1 MVSTKK
7 ARKSSES
14 KTATTTPSTPTTTT
28 STTTTSTTTTSSS
41 LIDSHVSSLQAQKAF
56 SALSSYI
63 SKRNS
68 QSTKNELP
76 LDSTSSTS
84 DQVFLQITVKKLDKS
99 KMMKPIRIPLK
110 HSLHDQSS
118 LSVCLLVKDPQRE
131 YTDLLTT
138 LNIKL
143 IERVVGVSK
152 LKGKFKAF
160 DARRQLLQDHDLFLA
175 DDRILPLL
183 PKLLGKKWFDAKK

>member
-28 STTTTSTTTTSSS
+28 STTTTSTTSSS

-131 YTDLLTT
+131 YKDLLTT